1 MPLRS
6 GVAVAVVTVAPI
18 QTLAQELPCAAHV
31 AHATCAA
38 LKRKQ
43 IKKDKNETSRAGAD
57 KKVWGAGSRSSR
69 VSHGDLWTL
78 CERTGRDKIQ
88 RSCTKCLED
97 RLNSREFAGGVREL
111 GVTRAGS

>member
-6 GVAVAVVTVAPI
+6 GVAVAVVTIAPI
-18 QTLAQELPCAAHV
+18 QTLAQELPC
-31 AHATCAA
+31 ATCAA